1 MQKRKLLIAGVS
13 GVVLTAGSV
22 TFAATALAAPAAPS
36 VIKACVA
43 DKGGAMYQV
52 PSKTT
57 KCARGQHLVTWNQT
71 GVQGAPGKAGTTGAS
86 GRTGPQG
93 PTGAR
98 GPAGPQGPQGAP
110 GLAGLDGTNIAWGIG
125 PASQDVVDAAEAG
138 DFYLDLTTDNVSVA
152 VFDGTVYGESVPL
165 QGEKGETGAQ
175 GIQGEKGET
184 GAQGIQGEKGETGAQ
199 GIQGEKGET
208 GAQGIQGEKG
218 DAGKSVTVQRR
229 PATSPAVNSTARTLT
244 VSCAEGETA
253 IGAGYSGLAE
263 GALLVGS
270 DAGTLPT
277 DWVLTF
283 SADPGADATGTA
295 LCAATV

>member
-52 PSKTT
+52 SSKTT

-138 DFYLDLTTDNVSVA
+138 DFYLDLTTDNVSIA

-165 QGEKGETGAQ
+165 QGA
-175 GIQGEKGET
+175 
-184 GAQGIQGEKGETGAQ
+184 
-199 GIQGEKGET
+199 KGET